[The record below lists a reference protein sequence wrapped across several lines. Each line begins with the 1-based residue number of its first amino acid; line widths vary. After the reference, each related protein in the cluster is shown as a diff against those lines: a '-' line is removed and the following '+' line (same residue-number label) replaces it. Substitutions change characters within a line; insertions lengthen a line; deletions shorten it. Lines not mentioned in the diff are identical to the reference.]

1 MDVITRPHINKTNII
16 LIVLSLILI
25 SLSIYTAILFQNDIF
40 REVINSFFLAIE
52 ASILAYAIVNSFIV
66 R

>member
-40 REVINSFFLAIE
+40 REVINSFFLAI
-52 ASILAYAIVNSFIV
+52 
-66 R
+66 